1 MPLIHRSP
9 GTVVRT
15 AALASLAALL
25 ACRKTPE
32 PDAYG
37 HLEATETV
45 VAAQSSGVLERFAP
59 AEGSRILAGP
69 PAAVI
74 DTTALVLQ
82 LEQIAAQRS
91 ASAARVAEAGHQVDA
106 LQAQTAVAER
116 SYARAR
122 RLFSQQAGT
131 AQQLDQ
137 AEREYRTLVA
147 QRAGARA
154 QREVAQREAS
164 STDARVAQI
173 RDQITKSHVASPVG
187 GTVLTT
193 YVRAGEF
200 VQVGQPL
207 FKVADLDSM
216 ELRAYVT
223 ESQLAS
229 VRIGQQ
235 ARVSVDAGGGR
246 HTMQG
251 IVTWVATQAEFTP
264 TPIQTRDERTNLVY
278 AVKLRVANRDGTLK
292 IGMPA
297 DVELASRTASR

>member
-1 MPLIHRSP
+1 MRHLHLSTRSA
-9 GTVVRT
+9 TCA
-15 AALASLAALL
+15 AALTALI

-37 HLEATETV
+37 HLEAPETV
-45 VAAQSSGVLERFAP
+45 VAAQSSGQLTRFVP
-59 AEGSRILAGP
+59 AEGARLLAGA
-69 PAAVI
+69 PAAVV
-74 DTTALVLQ
+74 DTSALMLQ

-91 ASAARVAEAGHQVDA
+91 ASSSRVAEAGHQIAALDA
-106 LQAQTAVAER
+106 QATVARR

-122 RLFSQQAGT
+122 RLFEQQAAT

-137 AEREYRTLVA
+137 AERDFRTLVA
-147 QRAGARA
+147 QRAGAEA
-154 QREVAQREAS
+154 QREVATREAS

-173 RDQITKSHVASPVG
+173 RDQIAKSHVASPIS

-207 FKVADLDSM
+207 FKIAALDTM

-223 ESQLAS
+223 ESQLSS
-229 VRIGQQ
+229 VKLGQQ
-235 ARVSVDAGGGR
+235 ARVSVDAGGARRALTGV
-246 HTMQG
+246 
-251 IVTWVATQAEFTP
+251 VTWISTQAEFTP

-278 AVKLRVANRDGTLK
+278 AVKLRVANADGALK

-297 DVELASRTASR
+297 DVELGARVASR